1 MNASIIGKCKQIQFI
16 RANPVTCVQDN
27 ITENT
32 RKPNICGKEV
42 RSFYET
48 LLAEPS
54 TSVVPDAT
62 IVKHTVKL
70 EKLKNNSQ
78 HLRKSTRVSNNIS
91 KKKDDITKNVQQLF
105 KDAANGNMQGVM
117 DYYCGKGMF
126 GIILSRNTLKDFK
139 WMVVSIRNGKS
150 YDMKTAGMDI
160 NISDQYGWTALMCA
174 SYAGHLH
181 IVKYLLSMGV
191 DISKRSKSGET
202 AADFAL
208 KCGHHEIYRC
218 IFSHEKERSKNSG
231 MRCESFLQKIKESG
245 NFEEITRFCDACQ
258 CTYVGEAHLSSVAH
272 LLETRKPV
280 LDPGYGIPEWNKGYR
295 ILRRSGWDEFEGLGR
310 NATGRRYPIKTIL
323 KRDKLGLGCA
333 RFDAAKV
340 THFKANDVKAVK
352 VGLITR
358 AKQMKDRRKQ
368 ILHGKI
374 LERRFRNMFRGD

>member
-117 DYYCGKGMF
+117 DYYCGK
-126 GIILSRNTLKDFK
+126 
-139 WMVVSIRNGKS
+139 
-150 YDMKTAGMDI
+150 GMDI